1 MNSLIHGLIIYIY
14 IYIYTHICI
23 HSTGFAASASIVLSC
38 FVSNLI
44 FQEGTINTMFV
55 VGATIVCLSA
65 YVYSLKFSS
74 DSSVSGNGSAD
85 KLSTAGQV
93 KEEEKEGL
101 LESEMTNNLT
111 PRTSRDKL

>member
-1 MNSLIHGLIIYIY
+1 
-14 IYIYTHICI
+14 
-23 HSTGFAASASIVLSC
+23 
-38 FVSNLI
+38 
-44 FQEGTINTMFV
+44 MFV

-65 YVYSLKFSS
+65 YVYSMKFPS

-85 KLSTAGQV
+85 KLSTAGQM